1 MIRIS
6 RNETGKAKTHLEL
19 NLANNVKDGFFKYI
33 NNKMKTKDNV
43 GSLLNVEESLVTE
56 DAKKAEL
63 LKTPFALVFMKT
75 SPLTQDARIKECQKG
90 DFPLVR
96 EHLNKLDICKSR
108 HPDRMHPPMLIEL
121 VDTIFDCPSYNLHR
135 QTQEV

>member
-56 DAKKAEL
+56 DAKKAKL
-63 LKTPFALVFMKT
+63 LKTPFALVFMKNQP
-75 SPLTQDARIKECQKG
+75 SDPGCQDKG
-90 DFPLVR
+90 MPERRLSLGQR
-96 EHLNKLDICKSR
+96 TPK
-108 HPDRMHPPMLIEL
+108 
-121 VDTIFDCPSYNLHR
+121 
-135 QTQEV
+135 QA

>member
-1 MIRIS
+1 M
-6 RNETGKAKTHLEL
+6 
-19 NLANNVKDGFFKYI
+19 
-33 NNKMKTKDNV
+33 
-43 GSLLNVEESLVTE
+43 VTE

-90 DFPLVR
+90 DFSLVI

-108 HPDRMHPPMLIEL
+108 HPDRMHPPMLIEQ
-121 VDTIFDCPSYNLHR
+121 VDTIFDCPSCNLHR